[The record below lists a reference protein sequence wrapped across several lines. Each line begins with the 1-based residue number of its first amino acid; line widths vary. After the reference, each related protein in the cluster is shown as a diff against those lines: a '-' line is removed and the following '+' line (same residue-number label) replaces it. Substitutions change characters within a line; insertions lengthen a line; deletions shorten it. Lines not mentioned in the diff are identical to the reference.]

1 MGKRLLKVS
10 FGAAALLGLAML
22 NSTAAY
28 AQLKSRMAINIE
40 NHSVETKCAEVDNIY
55 YTFRAPAAPAIGGF
69 RVEAIG
75 ARYLPLTKDSTAPD
89 FTDCS
94 FGEDIAAIAHPDEP
108 ATLYEN
114 DQYILK
120 GIVYSDFWRQTTV
133 PVKVGKL
140 TKNLLRIV
148 QLWKKTDEGPVEF
161 LVFYPQDGYW
171 RLKTL
176 PPNEMREVAY
186 GSSFLLGPIETS
198 ERPFVAY
205 KSVTFDPKA
214 IAFTIEFAKGGT
226 ATVTVADI
234 RTNHAALDVT
244 FDHVSDGGQGIASL
258 RSMYVSPARSDT
270 AEIRWKAADSAAP
283 QVSDIIAFKS
293 AAAVA
298 VTFGRSVPSRHN
310 TSAPDIAFS
319 AFLPAGG
326 QQPPA
331 AQESK

>member
-1 MGKRLLKVS
+1 MDRRSLKVS
-10 FGAAALLGLAML
+10 VEAAAFVGLAVL
-22 NSTAAY
+22 NGTTVY
-28 AQLKSRMAINIE
+28 AQLKPRMAINVE
-40 NHSVETKCAEVDNIY
+40 NHSVETKCAEVDNVY

-75 ARYLPLTKDSTAPD
+75 VPYLPLSKDSTAPD

-94 FGEDIAAIAHPDEP
+94 FRDEVAPGVHADEPPP
-108 ATLYEN
+108 ATLYED

-120 GIVYSDFWRQTTV
+120 GFFYPNFWRQTAV
-133 PVKVGKL
+133 PVNAGKV
-140 TKNLLRIV
+140 TKDLLRII
-148 QLWKKTDEGPVEF
+148 QLWKKTAQGPVEF
-161 LVFYPQDGYW
+161 LVLYPQDGYW

-214 IAFTIEFAKGGT
+214 MAFTIEFAKGGT
-226 ATVTVADI
+226 ATVTLADI
-234 RTNHAALDVT
+234 RINHAALDVI
-244 FDHVSDGGQGIASL
+244 FDHVSDAGQGVASL
-258 RSMYVSPARSDT
+258 RSMYVSRARSDA
-270 AEIRWKAADSAAP
+270 AEIRWEAADSTAP

-293 AAAVA
+293 ATAVA
-298 VTFGRSVPSRHN
+298 VTFGRSVPSQHN

-319 AFLPAGG
+319 AFLPG
-326 QQPPA
+326 Q
-331 AQESK
+331 